1 MPFSYS
7 ELSGIWKCAID
18 LCLLWSETGFFPRIS
33 LHRLKTTK
41 NPVSLISA
49 VVTDARVARNRVFS
63 ENIVTPPKNYEKPRL
78 KTTKNPVSL
87 VSAVVTDARVARNRV
102 FSENLSLQ
110 SVI

>member
-1 MPFSYS
+1 MSKLTIPAPTVSYKNYIANPGQDTAMPFPYS

-41 NPVSLISA
+41 NPVSLVYA

-63 ENIVTPPKNYEKPRL
+63 RIFRYSR
-78 KTTKNPVSL
+78 
-87 VSAVVTDARVARNRV
+87 
-102 FSENLSLQ
+102 
-110 SVI
+110 

>member
-41 NPVSLISA
+41 NPVSLVSA

-63 ENIVTPPKNYEKPRL
+63 ENIVTPPKNYEKPGFFGFCRSHGRAGGQKPGFFGESFVTVGDL
-78 KTTKNPVSL
+78 AKNPVS
-87 VSAVVTDARVARNRV
+87 
-102 FSENLSLQ
+102 
-110 SVI
+110 